1 MDDMRYV
8 RWWWWRRNHE
18 NEGDVKGVREQ
29 RGKIK
34 LYSAFALI
42 TFISFPFSFLPLP
55 FFSFLFLP
63 PNSSRKCRLSEANQ
77 MLKCLYPYP
86 VLHLSIWNNRKVSL
100 LFYFFYIWCLFQS
113 IFFNLLLLFYFYLY
127 KIELF
132 VNLQHTKKVVS
143 SSFL

>member
-63 PNSSRKCRLSEANQ
+63 PNSSRKCRLSKANQ
-77 MLKCLYPYP
+77 TLKYLHPYP
-86 VLHLSIWNNRKVSL
+86 VLHLSIWNNRKVAL
-100 LFYFFYIWCLFQS
+100 LFYFF
-113 IFFNLLLLFYFYLY
+113 IFGVCFNLFFSIYYFSF
-127 KIELF
+127 IF
-132 VNLQHTKKVVS
+132 VCIK
-143 SSFL
+143 